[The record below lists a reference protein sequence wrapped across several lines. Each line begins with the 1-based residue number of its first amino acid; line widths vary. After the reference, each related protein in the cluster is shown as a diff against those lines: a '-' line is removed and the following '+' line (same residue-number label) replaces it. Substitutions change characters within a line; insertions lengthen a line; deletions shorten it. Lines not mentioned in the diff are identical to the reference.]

1 MFLLILAVNAA
12 GWGIYVLCVMPHHF
26 NYQGVGG
33 SRGLGVGLGVAIT
46 AWFLGFRHAFDADHI
61 SCIDNT
67 TRKLMADGK
76 RPLGSGFFFSFGH
89 STIVVAVG
97 VGITFAARAVFGAVV
112 NPSSTFETAGGTAG
126 TLVSA
131 GFLYLIAVL
140 NLIVLVGIFK
150 VFRDMRRGTYDE
162 QELEAQLQ
170 ARGLMYRFFGR
181 FMKSINHTWQL
192 YFVGLVF
199 GIGFDTATEVVLLSA
214 TAYAAIQGLPYY
226 AVLALPFLFS
236 GGMMLFDTLDGCF
249 MNFAYGWAFARPV
262 RKVYYNLV
270 ITGLSIGAA
279 FIIGTI
285 EILGLLTTEHTC
297 AAASGR
303 SWPTSISTSPGSAS
317 PHYSSPSGPP
327 PSPIGGGATLKPAG
341 GPPSPPRASPG
352 TGDGQTSEPGTEA
365 SETGVAPAKR
375 RRRPA
380 KRRRRPAKRRRR
392 PARSDTA
399 LRQRS
404 PRRLWLA
411 ELGVVN
417 VERLVRDEQE
427 GHVVVLGRAVLH
439 LQPLGEPHEAARAE
453 GTGVRPQN
461 AVEDVHAVGTV
472 VRVPLIGES
481 CEVLHLHHRHTGVWI
496 LDELFRREI
505 AVELVN
511 VADLPRHGV
520 GVPAMHLTR

>member
-1 MFLLILAVNAA
+1 MPAGQSRLRRMGADLSGREWARLAAMFGFILAINAA
-12 GWGIYVLCVMPHHF
+12 GWGIYVLAVMPHHF
-26 NYQGVGG
+26 NYQGEGG

-89 STIVVAVG
+89 STVVMVVG
-97 VGITFAARAVFGAVV
+97 VGITIAARAVFGAVV
-112 NPSSTFETAGGTAG
+112 DPNSAFETAGGAIG

-140 NLIVLVGIFK
+140 NLIVLAGIFK

-162 QELEAQLQ
+162 AELEAQLQ

-181 FMKSINHTWQL
+181 FMKSITHTWQL

-199 GIGFDTATEVVLLSA
+199 GIGFDTTTEVLLLAA

-285 EILGLLTTEHTC
+285 EILGILTAEAHLSGGFWSVMANFNINVAGFCIAGLFIGVWAVAITYWRMGNVEAKWSANVPAGAAPSQK
-297 AAASGR
+297 AAADS
-303 SWPTSISTSPGSAS
+303 
-317 PHYSSPSGPP
+317 
-327 PSPIGGGATLKPAG
+327 
-341 GPPSPPRASPG
+341 
-352 TGDGQTSEPGTEA
+352 
-365 SETGVAPAKR
+365 
-375 RRRPA
+375 
-380 KRRRRPAKRRRR
+380 
-392 PARSDTA
+392 
-399 LRQRS
+399 
-404 PRRLWLA
+404 
-411 ELGVVN
+411 
-417 VERLVRDEQE
+417 
-427 GHVVVLGRAVLH
+427 
-439 LQPLGEPHEAARAE
+439 
-453 GTGVRPQN
+453 
-461 AVEDVHAVGTV
+461 
-472 VRVPLIGES
+472 
-481 CEVLHLHHRHTGVWI
+481 
-496 LDELFRREI
+496 
-505 AVELVN
+505 
-511 VADLPRHGV
+511 
-520 GVPAMHLTR
+520 

>member
-1 MFLLILAVNAA
+1 
-12 GWGIYVLCVMPHHF
+12 MPHHF
-26 NYQGVGG
+26 NYQGEGG

-89 STIVVAVG
+89 STVVMVVG
-97 VGITFAARAVFGAVV
+97 VGITIAARAVFGAVV
-112 NPSSTFETAGGTAG
+112 DPNSAYETAGGAIG

-140 NLIVLVGIFK
+140 NLIVLAGIFK

-162 QELEAQLQ
+162 AELEAQLQ

-181 FMKSINHTWQL
+181 FMKSITHTWQL

-199 GIGFDTATEVVLLSA
+199 GIGFDTTTEVLLLAA

-285 EILGLLTTEHTC
+285 EILGILTTEAHL
-297 AAASGR
+297 SGGFWSVMANFNINVAGFCIAGLFIGVWAVALTYWR
-303 SWPTSISTSPGSAS
+303 MGNVEAKWSANVPAGSA
-317 PHYSSPSGPP
+317 PCPE
-327 PSPIGGGATLKPAG
+327 PA
-341 GPPSPPRASPG
+341 
-352 TGDGQTSEPGTEA
+352 
-365 SETGVAPAKR
+365 
-375 RRRPA
+375 
-380 KRRRRPAKRRRR
+380 
-392 PARSDTA
+392 
-399 LRQRS
+399 
-404 PRRLWLA
+404 
-411 ELGVVN
+411 
-417 VERLVRDEQE
+417 
-427 GHVVVLGRAVLH
+427 
-439 LQPLGEPHEAARAE
+439 
-453 GTGVRPQN
+453 
-461 AVEDVHAVGTV
+461 
-472 VRVPLIGES
+472 
-481 CEVLHLHHRHTGVWI
+481 
-496 LDELFRREI
+496 
-505 AVELVN
+505 
-511 VADLPRHGV
+511 ADS
-520 GVPAMHLTR
+520 